1 MRKLLLSGMFL
12 SLALC
17 GMGAEKNEKASNLDT
32 LVVTTQPVMHCMKCE
47 NKIKS
52 NVRFVKG
59 TKSIE
64 TSVPNQTVTIVYD
77 KRKSSLA
84 DYEKEFGR
92 IGFEIKVL
100 SESGKAPATE
110 R

>member
-1 MRKLLLSGMFL
+1 MKKFLLSGMFL

-17 GMGAEKNEKASNLDT
+17 SMGAEKKENVSNLDT

-59 TKSIE
+59 TKTIE
-64 TSVPNQTVTIVYD
+64 TSISDQTVTIIYD
-77 KRKSSLA
+77 KRKATVS
-84 DYEKEFGR
+84 DFEKEFGR
-92 IGFEIKVL
+92 IGYEIQVL
-100 SESGKAPATE
+100 SGGK
-110 R
+110 

>member
-1 MRKLLLSGMFL
+1 MKKFLLSGMFL

-17 GMGAEKNEKASNLDT
+17 SMGAEKNENVSNLDT
-32 LVVTTQPVMHCMKCE
+32 LVVTTQPSMRCMKCE

-64 TSVPNQTVTIVYD
+64 TSLPDQTVTIIYD
-77 KRKSSLA
+77 KRKATVS
-84 DYEKEFGR
+84 DFEKEFGR
-92 IGFEIKVL
+92 IGYEIRVL
-100 SESGKAPATE
+100 SGGK
-110 R
+110 

>member
-1 MRKLLLSGMFL
+1 MKKLLLSGMFL

-17 GMGAEKNEKASNLDT
+17 GMGAEKNAKVSNLDT

-100 SESGKAPATE
+100 SPKQ
-110 R
+110 

>member
-1 MRKLLLSGMFL
+1 MKKLLLSGMFL
-12 SLALC
+12 SFALC
-17 GMGAEKNEKASNLDT
+17 GMGAEKNEKVSNLDT

-77 KRKSSLA
+77 TKKASVS

-92 IGFEIKVL
+92 IGYEIKVL
-100 SESGKAPATE
+100 SPKQ
-110 R
+110 